1 MLVVLISDV
10 LNMFFFD
17 RAFRPFFLGG
27 SLFSVVVMVLW
38 FANYPQQIMPFSGV
52 APMFWHAHEMV
63 FGYALATVTGFLLT
77 AVMNWSGERTA
88 SGKPLVILLLLW
100 AAARLGYLLNFPIN
114 LIAIAD
120 IGFNVGLF
128 LLFFIPVYRQK
139 LWVQIGLASKFFLL
153 IIANTLFYA
162 GVLGWWE
169 HGEQAAIIL
178 GLFLVLA
185 INLTMIRRLVP
196 FFTEKAL
203 KLAEFRSSKLVDGV
217 ALGGF
222 LALMLVAAFTPQS
235 WLMAVIAFPLAMLHA
250 LRLVWW
256 YHPGIWQVTLL
267 WPLHLSYLFMIIGIL
282 MFGFAGLG
290 WVSSSIAIHALAAG
304 GIGLLCSSMMAR
316 ISLGHT
322 NRNVFAPPR
331 GVVWVFVLLALT
343 AVVRVFFPLVL
354 PEYYLIWIGLS
365 QIGWVAA
372 FLLLTVLYLP
382 ILWQPNLPKHP
393 GLER

>member
-1 MLVVLISDV
+1 
-10 LNMFFFD
+10 
-17 RAFRPFFLGG
+17 
-27 SLFSVVVMVLW
+27 
-38 FANYPQQIMPFSGV
+38 
-52 APMFWHAHEMV
+52 
-63 FGYALATVTGFLLT
+63 
-77 AVMNWSGERTA
+77 
-88 SGKPLVILLLLW
+88 
-100 AAARLGYLLNFPIN
+100 
-114 LIAIAD
+114 
-120 IGFNVGLF
+120 
-128 LLFFIPVYRQK
+128 
-139 LWVQIGLASKFFLL
+139 
-153 IIANTLFYA
+153 
-162 GVLGWWE
+162 
-169 HGEQAAIIL
+169 
-178 GLFLVLA
+178 
-185 INLTMIRRLVP
+185 
-196 FFTEKAL
+196 
-203 KLAEFRSSKLVDGV
+203 V